1 MESSVTDFGADIA
14 SYGRSG
20 DRKLLGVVSMVS
32 SLAVGIGLYAAVGL
46 TQPTALPA
54 PQAGDAYSVDHR
66 AAGIGSA
73 DSLGGVDYQAGL
85 GKAAFRG
92 EG

>member
-1 MESSVTDFGADIA
+1 MTDFGADIA

-20 DRKLLGVVSMVS
+20 DRKLLSVVSMVS